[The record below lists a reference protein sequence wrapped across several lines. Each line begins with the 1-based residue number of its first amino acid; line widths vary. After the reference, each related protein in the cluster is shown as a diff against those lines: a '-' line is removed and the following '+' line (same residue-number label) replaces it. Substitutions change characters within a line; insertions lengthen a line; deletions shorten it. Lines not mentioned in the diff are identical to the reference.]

1 MPAYERARAHDIL
14 RERFGLTELRP
25 DQEAVI
31 EHVHAGGDA
40 LVLWPTGSGKSLCFQ
55 LPALLA
61 CEERALTIVLSPL
74 IALMQD
80 QVEGLRERGID
91 ATFLNSTLS
100 RGEREKRQDAI
111 ARGRYPLLYVTPER
125 FRKDEFRTA
134 IQHRRVVLLA
144 VDEAHCISEWG
155 HDFRPDYGKV
165 GEIRRLLG
173 DPPTIALTATAT
185 QSTAK
190 HIAEKL
196 RLAQPRTFRRSVTRD
211 NLELCTTE
219 VHDEEAKLAALE
231 RRVRAL
237 PGAGIV
243 YCALIRDLENVR
255 QHLARTG
262 RKLMLYHGDL
272 PTPLRA
278 RMQRE
283 FLESDDAVVIATNAF
298 GMGVDKAN
306 IRFILHA
313 QIPGSVEAYAQ
324 EIGRAGRDGKPAHCE
339 LFYREEDLLIQK
351 QFIEWA
357 NPGTRFL
364 EQVLEVLRRF
374 GDTLH
379 ARERDDVVA
388 ELLVKNRGDMR
399 VDTALAVLDS
409 AGILGGS
416 FEAKNLRIV
425 REPNREELEALAPA
439 DKRARDL
446 ERLLAMVRYARDEG
460 CRRRAIERYFDAEAN
475 PADCGTCDRCDPNW
489 EVRRLAGADHVAADR
504 VAEASPSD
512 APVRI
517 GDWILLRGRHA
528 VRVESIRAHRD
539 GFTVRGASA
548 EDFRIREYDLSKVP
562 WEPLRGS

>member
-1 MPAYERARAHDIL
+1 MPAYERSRAHEIL
-14 RERFGLTELRP
+14 RERFGLAELRP

-31 EHVHAGGDA
+31 AHVLAGNDA

-55 LPALLA
+55 LPAVLA
-61 CEERALTIVLSPL
+61 TEPGALTLVLSPL

-80 QVEGLRERGID
+80 QVEGLRARGID

-100 RGEREKRQDAI
+100 RSERDKRQDAI
-111 ARGRYPLLYVTPER
+111 ARGRYPLVYVTPER
-125 FRKDEFRTA
+125 FRKSEFRKA
-134 IQHRRVVLLA
+134 IANRTVALLA

-165 GEIRRLLG
+165 GEIRRALG
-173 DPPTIALTATAT
+173 DPPTLALTATAT
-185 QSTAK
+185 EATAK
-190 HIAEKL
+190 HIADKL
-196 RLAQPRTFRRSVTRD
+196 RLVEPRVSRRSVTRE
-211 NLELCTTE
+211 NLELGVTE
-219 VHDEEAKLAALE
+219 VHDEEEKLAALA
-231 RRVRAL
+231 RRVSTL

-243 YCALIRDLENVR
+243 YCALIRDLENIR
-255 QHLARTG
+255 QHLAPTG
-262 RKLMLYHGDL
+262 RRLMLYHGDL
-272 PTPLRA
+272 PTALRA

-283 FLESDDAVVIATNAF
+283 FLEANDAVVIATNAF
-298 GMGVDKAN
+298 GMGVDKPD

-324 EIGRAGRDGKPAHCE
+324 EIGRAGRDGRTSHCE

-357 NPGTRFL
+357 NPGARFL

-409 AGILGGS
+409 AGILRGS
-416 FEAKNLRIV
+416 FETKDLRIE
-425 REPNREELEALAPA
+425 REPTREELEMLAPA
-439 DKRARDL
+439 DKRGRDL
-446 ERLLAMVRYARDEG
+446 ERLLAMVRYARVEG
-460 CRRRAIERYFDAEAN
+460 CRRSAIERYFDAGSN
-475 PADCGTCDRCDPNW
+475 PADCGTCDRCDPDGKARPQPS
-489 EVRRLAGADHVAADR
+489 VVST
-504 VAEASPSD
+504 SPNKGLPEPQGDS
-512 APVRI
+512 PVRV
-517 GDWILLRGRHA
+517 GEWILLRGRQA

-539 GFTVRGASA
+539 GFTIRGASA
-548 EDFRIREYDLSKVP
+548 DDFRVREYDLSKVP
-562 WEPLRGS
+562 WEPMSGS